1 MLDHPSVQLLH
12 PSGEVVLQLEVRHK
26 LAEQIEID
34 AVVAGVGAN
43 LAGVRELRRG
53 NQPLDLVAHIANLIV
68 LGVRPNVDS
77 LVVDSGLGGGS
88 QSEERAGN
96 IATVDER
103 TPGGTI
109 RLNANFAIGQG
120 RTQQVVDDQINAEH
134 W

>member
-1 MLDHPSVQLLH
+1 MLNHPSVQFLH
-12 PSGEVVLQLEVRHK
+12 PRGEVVLELEVRQK
-26 LAEQIEID
+26 LVKQIEID
-34 AVVAGVGAN
+34 AVVARVGAD
-43 LAGVRELRRG
+43 LAGVRDLRRG

-68 LGVRPNVDS
+68 LGVRPYVDS

-103 TPGGTI
+103 TPGRTI
-109 RLNANFAIGQG
+109 RLNANFAIGQA
-120 RTQQVVDDQINAEH
+120 RTQQIVDNQINPEH